1 MRNQQVIFV
10 LLSLFVLRLIAF
22 SGTYV
27 DSICIVAILGYK
39 LGLEYL
45 NNKKVANEVLVKID
59 EAEKLNRERMQQL
72 ADEVIRVKNSSEG
85 LRAAINLTS
94 KK

>member
-1 MRNQQVIFV
+1 MRNQQVMFV
-10 LLSLFVLRLIAF
+10 LLSLFVLRIIAF

-27 DSICIVAILGYK
+27 DSICIVSILAYK
-39 LGLEYL
+39 LGMEYL
-45 NNKKVANEVLVKID
+45 NNKRVSSEVLIKID
-59 EAEKLNRERMQQL
+59 ENEKLSRERMQQL

>member
-1 MRNQQVIFV
+1 MRNQQIMFV

-27 DSICIVAILGYK
+27 DSICIVAILSYK

-45 NNKKVANEVLVKID
+45 NNKKLTSEVLVKI
-59 EAEKLNRERMQQL
+59 EESEKINRERMQHL

-85 LRAAINLTS
+85 LKAAINLTS

>member
-1 MRNQQVIFV
+1 MRNQQVTFV
-10 LLSLFVLRLIAF
+10 LLSFFVLRLIAF

-27 DSICIVAILGYK
+27 DSICVVALLAYSF
-39 LGLEYL
+39 GLEYL
-45 NNKKVANEVLVKID
+45 KNKKIANDVLLRIEETEKIN
-59 EAEKLNRERMQQL
+59 KERIQVL
-72 ADEVIRVKNSSEG
+72 ADEMTRVKNSSEG